1 MRFWQRPDWRAMTAT
16 TTRRSSP
23 SAAKTTNDLPQAHHP
38 QQRSP
43 APLRALRGLR
53 GGHRPAAPLARRAG
67 GERGAAAAAGPG
79 AGPLLGQR
87 GGAGRAGGDDL
98 GPAGPAAPWLAVA
111 VHESAAAHPE
121 ALVWLGDLGRCMA
134 WAWITLEPDLGAAS

>member
-16 TTRRSSP
+16 AKLTARAARPTLTATTTRRLSP

-98 GPAGPAAPWLAVA
+98 GPAGPAAAGHA
-111 VHESAAAHPE
+111 
-121 ALVWLGDLGRCMA
+121 
-134 WAWITLEPDLGAAS
+134 